1 MGRSTWTET
10 LHSVGA
16 MWGLWSL
23 RADTLHQYFLKNEA
37 VEPIVV
43 KLSVH
48 EREGEGEGE
57 GEGRMLAEAT
67 NERFLIGD
75 GVSRLPIKEGNVQGV
90 LFTPPGRW
98 YASKVHHLLYHVNT

>member
-1 MGRSTWTET
+1 M
-10 LHSVGA
+10 
-16 MWGLWSL
+16 
-23 RADTLHQYFLKNEA
+23 HQYFLKNEA

-48 EREGEGEGE
+48 EREGEGE